1 MTNINSQNKCRKAYN
16 DGAASRLESPFHCD
30 SSYKIREAWNYLKN
44 DPENLVRMGERWVT
58 KNEWIPI
65 NHCMPYEMHMWV
77 RKFPELLC
85 KTLARD
91 VIGAIHGI
99 DMDEVERS
107 SMEIA
112 LMPRV
117 KKFVRDAEETRLEV
131 KSNWAYT
138 AKNLKDARGSVYELT
153 VEFLDIVSWVMREGG
168 IGEKW

>member
-1 MTNINSQNKCRKAYN
+1 MKSSNKCLEAYN
-16 DGAASRLESPFHCD
+16 DGAASRLESLFHCD
-30 SSYKIREAWNYLKN
+30 SSYKIRQTWRNIKD
-44 DPENLVRMGERWVT
+44 DPDDLVRMGKRKTT
-58 KNEWIPI
+58 KNRNIYI
-65 NHCMPYEMHMWV
+65 RRCMPYEMHLWV
-77 RKFPELLC
+77 RQFPEFLC

-131 KSNWAYT
+131 KSNWANT
-138 AKNLKDARGSVYELT
+138 AEDLKDARGSVYELT

-168 IGEKW
+168 IDEKW